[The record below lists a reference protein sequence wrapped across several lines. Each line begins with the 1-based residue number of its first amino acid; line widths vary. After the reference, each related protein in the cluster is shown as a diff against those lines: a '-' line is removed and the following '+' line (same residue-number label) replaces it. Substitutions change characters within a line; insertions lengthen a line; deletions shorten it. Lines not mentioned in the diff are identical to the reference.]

1 MKDRLVGEQLW
12 GLRQLVREL
21 EIAEGSWGWSR
32 VIGGYG
38 SYWPEGSF
46 MTMILSRILSRE
58 IVI

>member
-38 SYWPEGSF
+38 SYWPEGRTGSP
-46 MTMILSRILSRE
+46 
-58 IVI
+58 